1 MNSNNFTH
9 LHVHTEYSLLD
20 GASKIG
26 ELISYVKELGM
37 ESVAITDHGVMYGV
51 VEFYQE
57 AVKQGIKPIIGCEVY
72 VAPGSRLEKIGREA
86 YHLILL
92 AENNE
97 GYQNLVKLVSYA
109 SIDGFYYH
117 PRVDKELLRAHS
129 QGLICL
135 SACISG
141 EVALLIRKNDLDGAR
156 RAIEEY
162 IDIFGTDN
170 YFLELQDHGL
180 DEEHRVNDALKLLAG
195 EYGLGLVATNDSHY
209 TKKEDAEG
217 QDVLL
222 CIQTGS
228 TVEAPNRM
236 RFPNDSF
243 YVKSASEMA
252 ELFYDC
258 PEALTN
264 TNKIAARCNVRLEFG
279 HLLLPEFP
287 VPDGFDA
294 ASYLAHLCREK
305 LPKFYPDCNE
315 KVRARLDYELNIINQ
330 MGYACYFLIV
340 WDFILYCRKNDIPV
354 GPGRGS
360 AAGSIV
366 AYLLSITNIDPI
378 RYDLLFERFLNP
390 ERVSMPDIDTDFCYL
405 KRDRVLEYVVKR
417 YGKERVA
424 QIITF
429 GTLQARAAVRDV
441 GKALGMSYAAVD
453 EIAKLIPRELGIT
466 LERALRSSN
475 DLRNAYETRP
485 EVKRLIDLAKSVEGL
500 PKNAGTHAAGV
511 IIAPEDLKD
520 YVPLQ
525 AVEDNTGIVTQ
536 YDKDK
541 VESLG
546 LLKMDFLGL
555 RTLTVI
561 DDAVKLIYATKGVK
575 VNVEDI
581 PLTDAAACQ
590 MLCRGDTFGVFQL
603 ESAGITKLVMEL
615 APESFEDLIPLV
627 ALYRPG
633 PLGTGMAEDFIA
645 GRHGRRT
652 AEVLHPLMEPILEDT
667 YGVILYQE
675 QVMQITSV
683 LAGFSLGQAD
693 ILRRAMGKKKA
704 KELDS
709 MRQDFIDG
717 AKKLHNISENLSSDI
732 FALLQHFA
740 GYGFNKSHSVAYAL
754 VAYQTAY
761 LKAHWPAQYMAAFL
775 NSVINESDKLSWY
788 ISVCRAAGIKIL
800 PPDVNVSGIAFSVDE
815 NDAIRFGLGGVKG
828 AGAAAVSSIIEARE
842 QGGQFKDLTDFCRRV
857 SMRLVNKRIV
867 ENLIRCG
874 AMNSFGAK
882 RSQLLAV
889 ADQSVEMGA
898 AYQRDL
904 ASGQIGLFD
913 FGGDEQLT
921 EVVLPKMDELQQ
933 EVILQNE
940 KELIG
945 FYVTGHPLDNYKG
958 VLRKYMPLHQFGL
971 DGGIADGSRVQVAGI
986 ITGCVLKNTK
996 RGDSMAL
1003 LTLEDFSGSV
1013 QVVVFPKVY
1022 QECLKDIYQ
1031 ENIVCVLGRFSIDE
1045 RESKIVAGE
1054 VRRLKQEIE
1063 REVRLNITRDKDT
1076 PAVQEALR
1084 GIFAKYRGG
1093 DTVYLH
1099 LTASRKIIKTAA
1111 AYWVNSA
1118 ADGFREDVQAVLGE
1132 DCFI

>member
-1 MNSNNFTH
+1 
-9 LHVHTEYSLLD
+9 
-20 GASKIG
+20 
-26 ELISYVKELGM
+26 
-37 ESVAITDHGVMYGV
+37 
-51 VEFYQE
+51 
-57 AVKQGIKPIIGCEVY
+57 
-72 VAPGSRLEKIGREA
+72 
-86 YHLILL
+86 
-92 AENNE
+92 
-97 GYQNLVKLVSYA
+97 
-109 SIDGFYYH
+109 
-117 PRVDKELLRAHS
+117 
-129 QGLICL
+129 
-135 SACISG
+135 
-141 EVALLIRKNDLDGAR
+141 
-156 RAIEEY
+156 
-162 IDIFGTDN
+162 
-170 YFLELQDHGL
+170 
-180 DEEHRVNDALKLLAG
+180 
-195 EYGLGLVATNDSHY
+195 
-209 TKKEDAEG
+209 
-217 QDVLL
+217 
-222 CIQTGS
+222 
-228 TVEAPNRM
+228 
-236 RFPNDSF
+236 
-243 YVKSASEMA
+243 
-252 ELFYDC
+252 
-258 PEALTN
+258 
-264 TNKIAARCNVRLEFG
+264 
-279 HLLLPEFP
+279 
-287 VPDGFDA
+287 
-294 ASYLAHLCREK
+294 
-305 LPKFYPDCNE
+305 
-315 KVRARLDYELNIINQ
+315 
-330 MGYACYFLIV
+330 
-340 WDFILYCRKNDIPV
+340 
-354 GPGRGS
+354 
-360 AAGSIV
+360 
-366 AYLLSITNIDPI
+366 
-378 RYDLLFERFLNP
+378 
-390 ERVSMPDIDTDFCYL
+390 
-405 KRDRVLEYVVKR
+405 
-417 YGKERVA
+417 
-424 QIITF
+424 
-429 GTLQARAAVRDV
+429 
-441 GKALGMSYAAVD
+441 
-453 EIAKLIPRELGIT
+453 
-466 LERALRSSN
+466 
-475 DLRNAYETRP
+475 
-485 EVKRLIDLAKSVEGL
+485 
-500 PKNAGTHAAGV
+500 
-511 IIAPEDLKD
+511 
-520 YVPLQ
+520 
-525 AVEDNTGIVTQ
+525 
-536 YDKDK
+536 
-541 VESLG
+541 
-546 LLKMDFLGL
+546 
-555 RTLTVI
+555 
-561 DDAVKLIYATKGVK
+561 
-575 VNVEDI
+575 
-581 PLTDAAACQ
+581 
-590 MLCRGDTFGVFQL
+590 
-603 ESAGITKLVMEL
+603 
-615 APESFEDLIPLV
+615 
-627 ALYRPG
+627 
-633 PLGTGMAEDFIA
+633 
-645 GRHGRRT
+645 
-652 AEVLHPLMEPILEDT
+652 
-667 YGVILYQE
+667 
-675 QVMQITSV
+675 MQITSV

-1031 ENIVCVLGRFSIDE
+1031 ENIVCVLGRFSTDE

-1076 PAVQEALR
+1076 QAVQEALR